1 MLQPAYP
8 IGPDIRDAAASPRP
22 HAPSEAETGPGGI
35 MTTRPPNR
43 GGPKGRKP
51 PAGKFQGG
59 KFQAGK
65 FQAEG
70 RARTGPRTSAR
81 DAAERAA
88 RNRGDE
94 AGARDPWGVQA
105 PAAPA
110 RPAEARPAAPQP
122 PARRD
127 AGPPRR
133 PAAKPRSA
141 PSAERPEPPT
151 PVPGPTRR
159 EQRAAASATLAS
171 GVQTL
176 TVEPDEAGMRIDRF
190 LTARFP
196 LLPFTRVQS
205 IVRKGELRVDGKRA
219 KPNDRLE
226 PGMNVRVPPLRL
238 DQPSERPRNAA
249 REQDDAEFIRSLILY
264 EDADM
269 MILNKP
275 FGLAVQGGSGTVRH
289 VDGLLTA
296 LTGSDGQ
303 KPRLVHR
310 LDKDTAGCL
319 IVAKTRLAAA
329 TLAKSFRSRAAR
341 KIYWALT
348 AGVPRVRQ
356 GRVSTYLVKDEPTD
370 ADARMRVAKHGD
382 EGASHALTYYAMVD
396 QAAQKLSWLS
406 FKPVT
411 GRTHQLR
418 AHAAHIGH
426 PIVGDPKYFSVEN
439 WELPGGIQNRLHL
452 LARRIVIPHPR
463 TGKPVDVSAPP
474 AAAHGAEL
482 ESARLRR
489 RPLRPDRRGAGGLI
503 HAPLD

>member
-1 MLQPAYP
+1 
-8 IGPDIRDAAASPRP
+8 
-22 HAPSEAETGPGGI
+22 
-35 MTTRPPNR
+35 MTTRPPPR
-43 GGPKGRKP
+43 GGPNGRKP
-51 PAGKFQGG
+51 GAGKFSPGKFSPG
-59 KFQAGK
+59 KFQSD
-65 FQAEG
+65 G

-88 RNRGDE
+88 RNRGDD
-94 AGARDPWGVQA
+94 AGTRDPWTAQGTPHAVA
-105 PAAPA
+105 AAAAAAAKPKPRPAPVARDEAPPPRKAPSRPSARPAAKAQA
-110 RPAEARPAAPQP
+110 RPAET
-122 PARRD
+122 
-127 AGPPRR
+127 
-133 PAAKPRSA
+133 
-141 PSAERPEPPT
+141 RPEPPA
-151 PVPGPTRR
+151 PPAGPTRR

-226 PGMNVRVPPLRL
+226 PGMSVRVPPLRL
-238 DQPSERPRNAA
+238 DQPTERPRSAA

-269 MILNKP
+269 MVLNKP

-289 VDGLLTA
+289 VDGLLAA
-296 LTGSDGQ
+296 LTGPDGQ

-319 IVAKTRLAAA
+319 IIAKTRLAAA

-356 GRVSTYLVKDEPTD
+356 GRVSTYLAKDEPTD

-463 TGKPVDVSAPP
+463 TGRPVDVSAPLP
-474 AAAHGAEL
+474 PHMAQSWNLLGFDASRYDPIVEAP
-482 ESARLRR
+482 ES
-489 RPLRPDRRGAGGLI
+489 
-503 HAPLD
+503 

>member
-1 MLQPAYP
+1 MTSKPP
-8 IGPDIRDAAASPRP
+8 HRGGSKGGSRP
-22 HAPSEAETGPGGI
+22 PGPGGKPGGRGA
-35 MTTRPPNR
+35 RP
-43 GGPKGRKP
+43 GG
-51 PAGKFQGG
+51 AGKPRFGSG
-59 KFQAGK
+59 ARP
-65 FQAEG
+65 E
-70 RARTGPRTSAR
+70 RARTGPRTSALEAAQR
-81 DAAERAA
+81 AARIRGDDGAERAPWE
-88 RNRGDE
+88 RGDT
-94 AGARDPWGVQA
+94 AADA
-105 PAAPA
+105 PPA
-110 RPAEARPAAPQP
+110 RPPRSRTAKPPAAGPSGSRPASRRAEEGG
-122 PARRD
+122 ARR
-127 AGPPRR
+127 
-133 PAAKPRSA
+133 A
-141 PSAERPEPPT
+141 PSREPAPT
-151 PVPGPTRR
+151 EGPTRR
-159 EQRAAASATLAS
+159 QQRAAASATLAS

-176 TVEPDEAGMRIDRF
+176 TVEADEAGMRIDRF

-196 LLPFTRVQS
+196 QLPFARVQS

-226 PGMNVRVPPLRL
+226 PGMNVRVPPLKL
-238 DQPSERPRNAA
+238 DQPTERPRNTA
-249 REQDDAEFIRSLILY
+249 REAGDAEFLRALILY

-269 MILNKP
+269 MVLNKP

-289 VDGLLTA
+289 VDGLLEA
-296 LTGSDGQ
+296 LTGPDGQ

-356 GRVSTYLVKDEPTD
+356 GRVSTYLAKEEPTD
-370 ADARMRVAKHGD
+370 ADARMRVAKHGE

-396 QAAQKLSWLS
+396 QVAQKLSWLS

-463 TGKPVDVSAPP
+463 TGQPIDVT
-474 AAAHGAEL
+474 
-482 ESARLRR
+482 
-489 RPLRPDRRGAGGLI
+489 
-503 HAPLD
+503 APLPPHMAQSWNLLGFDATRYDPIVDAPEA